1 MTTARNILSA
11 SLALCLLLL
20 LTGPL
25 SADAEHWN
33 GAHRLSLEAGYEI
46 GHGDASSPL
55 FKRPQAAETAAA
67 DRTAGNFLTA
77 SSKAERSARDARFM
91 SLRSYPSAQAPDTRL
106 ALLCVFRL

>member
-33 GAHRLSLEAGYEI
+33 GAHRLSLEAGYAI

-55 FKRPQAAETAAA
+55 FKPPQAAETAA
-67 DRTAGNFLTA
+67 DRTAGNFPTA
-77 SSKAERSARDARFM
+77 SSKAERPKRDARFM
-91 SLRSYPSAQAPDTRL
+91 SRRSYASAQAPDTRL